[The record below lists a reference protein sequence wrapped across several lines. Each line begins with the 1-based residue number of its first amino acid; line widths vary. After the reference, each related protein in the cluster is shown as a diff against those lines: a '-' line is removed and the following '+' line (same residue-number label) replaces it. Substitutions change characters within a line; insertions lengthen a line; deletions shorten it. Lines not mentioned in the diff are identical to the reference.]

1 MNNFDE
7 RINDINKQIE
17 ELTAQRNAIQKEKA
31 DEIAAQKKAEDEI
44 RTKEIREIERLIGEF
59 NKKYNSEYTLTT
71 KSALFFP
78 VSRFF
83 F

>member
-31 DEIAAQKKAEDEI
+31 EEAAAQKKAEDEI
-44 RTKEIREIERLIGEF
+44 RMSELKEIQRLIGEF
-59 NKKYNSEYTLTT
+59 SKKYNTEYLLTT
-71 KSALFFP
+71 RSSLFFSQFP
-78 VSRFF
+78 FI
-83 F
+83 

>member
-17 ELTAQRNAIQKEKA
+17 ELTAQRIAIQKEKA
-31 DEIAAQKKAEDEI
+31 NEIAAQKKAEDEI
-44 RTKEIREIERLIGEF
+44 RIAELRKIETAIGEF

-71 KSALFFP
+71 QSAIFI
-78 VSRFF
+78 SRPWFW
-83 F
+83 

>member
-1 MNNFDE
+1 MNNFDK

-44 RTKEIREIERLIGEF
+44 RMGELKEIQRMIGDF
-59 NKKYNSEYTLTT
+59 NKKYNTEYLLTT
-71 KSALFFP
+71 RSSLFFSQFP
-78 VSRFF
+78 FI
-83 F
+83 

>member
-31 DEIAAQKKAEDEI
+31 EEAAAQKKAEDEI
-44 RTKEIREIERLIGEF
+44 RMSELKEIQRLIGDF

>member
-44 RTKEIREIERLIGEF
+44 RMGELKEIQRMIGDF
-59 NKKYNSEYTLTT
+59 NKKYNTEYLLTT
-71 KSALFFP
+71 RSSLFFSQFP
-78 VSRFF
+78 FI
-83 F
+83 

>member
-44 RTKEIREIERLIGEF
+44 RMSELKEIQRMIGDF
-59 NKKYNSEYTLTT
+59 NKKYNTEYLLTT
-71 KSALFFP
+71 RSSLFFSQFP
-78 VSRFF
+78 FI
-83 F
+83 

>member
-17 ELTAQRNAIQKEKA
+17 ELTAQRIAIQKEKA

-44 RTKEIREIERLIGEF
+44 RIAELNKIKVAIGEF
-59 NKKYNSEYTLTT
+59 NKKYNSEYMLTT

-78 VSRFF
+78 RPWLF
-83 F
+83 

>member
-7 RINDINKQIE
+7 RVNNIDKQIK

-44 RTKEIREIERLIGEF
+44 RTTELREIERLIGDF

-78 VSRFF
+78 ISRFF